1 MKLIDKI
8 LQHHRLCYFSTI
20 LASILTNVLTKA
32 NGSKLF
38 LVVAVCCLLPVELI
52 MNWRDHQAELKAI
65 AENTKE

>member
-8 LQHHRLCYFSTI
+8 LQYHRPLYFITI
-20 LASILTNVLTKA
+20 AASVLTNILTKS

-52 MNWRDHQAELKAI
+52 MNHRDYLAEIERIKGAYR
-65 AENTKE
+65 